1 MMPIGVGA
9 GVKSSNTIVDPHAVP
24 WMVTMGEGGMVTIRT
39 IPSLCFCGAWCVMAR
54 AELSRAILSVLAE
67 NPQNPLKLTEIA
79 ALVGRPARDGSLR
92 RALAGLVGDGCVER
106 VGNDYREVPSADTR
120 MAPGGTSGTSELQ
133 EGIPEPPVGLGED
146 GREVWAL
153 AWGANW
159 SKAPDAAQIAHL
171 CRLEDEAERLIRVIE
186 SQGMT
191 LMRPIVAPRGDVVG
205 EEVVMHPGI
214 AELRKLDSQL
224 MALRASLG
232 LDPQSRARM
241 GVEMYDRRPD
251 ALDEIVEQRRKRLG
265 GAS

>member
-1 MMPIGVGA
+1 M
-9 GVKSSNTIVDPHAVP
+9 S
-24 WMVTMGEGGMVTIRT
+24 
-39 IPSLCFCGAWCVMAR
+39 R
-54 AELSRAILSVLAE
+54 AELSRAILAALVE
-67 NPQNPLKLTEIA
+67 NPQNPLKLADIA
-79 ALVGRPARDGSLR
+79 ALVDRPARDGSIR
-92 RALAGLVGDGCVER
+92 RALGDLVDAGQVER
-106 VGNDYREVPSADTR
+106 VGNGYQEVPSAGTGV
-120 MAPGGTSGTSELQ
+120 APGGTSGTPELPD
-133 EGIPEPPVGLGED
+133 GIPEPPTGLGGD
-146 GREVWAL
+146 GREIWVL

-186 SQGMT
+186 AQGMT

-224 MALRASLG
+224 MGIRATLG

-251 ALDEIVEQRRKRLG
+251 ALDEIAEQRRKRLAALG

>member
-1 MMPIGVGA
+1 
-9 GVKSSNTIVDPHAVP
+9 
-24 WMVTMGEGGMVTIRT
+24 MVTFRI
-39 IPSLCFCGAWCVMAR
+39 IPGLRFSGAWCLMAR
-54 AELSRAILSVLAE
+54 AELSRSILAVLAGNSE
-67 NPQNPLKLTEIA
+67 NPLKLADIA
-79 ALVGRPARDGSLR
+79 ALVDRPARDGSVR
-92 RALAGLVGDGCVER
+92 RALGDLVDAGRVER
-106 VGNDYREVPSADTR
+106 VGNGYREVPSAGTGV
-120 MAPGGTSGTSELQ
+120 APDGTAGTSELL
-133 EGIPEPPVGLGED
+133 GDIPEPPVSLGED
-146 GREVWAL
+146 GREVWVL

-186 SQGMT
+186 AQGMT

-251 ALDEIVEQRRKRLG
+251 ALDEIAEQRRKRLAALG